1 MNRPSAITPHERRL
15 PKSGNAALVAGAAVQ
30 VVLGVEF
37 LLTGLSKVV
46 NWRYLADFS
55 AFVSAGSGAHYG
67 VIAPLIQALVIP
79 NLGVAAPALRR
90 FMAQPEGPPASAA
103 PEPGRAPQAVRAQL
117 LATEH
122 WSLLATRST
131 TQSEV
136 LSRITTF
143 LMLVSSSIVGLALI
157 GQVTKFDRRFIAL
170 ALVLLGML
178 VVIGTLTQMRVGAA
192 SLEDLALVIGM
203 NRLRAGYVE
212 LDPGIEKYFVTS
224 PHDDTRGVWQTY
236 NPLTGPRALLQ
247 PLASSGSF
255 ITFVTSGLAGAFG
268 GLVAVAL
275 GAPGL
280 IVGLVAAA
288 CGLAFIGLSTIFGL
302 RQFLRLKRTI
312 LFPARSPQS

>member
-1 MNRPSAITPHERRL
+1 MNRPSAIMPPEKRL
-15 PKSGNAALVAGAAVQ
+15 PKSGNSALVAGAVVQ

-37 LLTGLSKVV
+37 LLTGLSKGV
-46 NWRYLADFS
+46 NRRYLADFS
-55 AFVSAGSGAHYG
+55 AFVSAGSGAHHA

-90 FMAQPEGPPASAA
+90 FTAQPE
-103 PEPGRAPQAVRAQL
+103 
-117 LATEH
+117 
-122 WSLLATRST
+122 
-131 TQSEV
+131 
-136 LSRITTF
+136 
-143 LMLVSSSIVGLALI
+143 
-157 GQVTKFDRRFIAL
+157 
-170 ALVLLGML
+170 
-178 VVIGTLTQMRVGAA
+178 
-192 SLEDLALVIGM
+192 
-203 NRLRAGYVE
+203 RAGYVE
-212 LDPGIEKYFVTS
+212 LDSGIEKYFVTS
-224 PHDDTRGVWQTY
+224 PHDDTRGIWQTY

-288 CGLAFIGLSTIFGL
+288 CGLAFIGPSTIFGL